1 MIVANHQSTLDI
13 LGLFELWPDIGKM
26 TVIAK
31 RILKFYPFFGIVA
44 LKCGIIFIDR
54 NKKTK
59 AYQII
64 QSALEGD
71 KCKFEVEKYEVL
83 SMSSFASQ
91 LK

>member
-1 MIVANHQSTLDI
+1 VIVANHQSTLDI

-31 RILKFYPFFGIVA
+31 KILKFYPFFGIVA